1 MQDYFMITKHYR
13 TALILQNNVVSAM
26 ATLKQTLLF
35 QTVDKDL
42 SKLLVPY
49 SFDVTDFSTVNGR
62 VKNKHFPININLF

>member
-1 MQDYFMITKHYR
+1 MITKHYR

-62 VKNKHFPININLF
+62 VKQTFSHQH